1 MNRPQ
6 EVEPSS
12 WITDLL
18 ATLLSEASRPNFPC
32 DEYEPEAVELLIQE
46 WAPYSTLSEWVN

>member
-18 ATLLSEASRPNFPC
+18 ATLLSEANMPNFPC
-32 DEYEPEAVELLIQE
+32 DEYDPEAVELLIRE
-46 WAPYSTLSEWVN
+46 WAPFSALSEWVN

>member
-6 EVEPSS
+6 EVGRDS

-18 ATLLSEASRPNFPC
+18 ATLLSEANMPNFVC
-32 DEYEPEAVELLIQE
+32 DEYDPGTVDLLIRE

>member
-6 EVEPSS
+6 EVEQSS

-18 ATLLSEASRPNFPC
+18 ATLLSEANMPNFPC
-32 DEYEPEAVELLIQE
+32 DEYDLEAVELLIRE
-46 WAPYSTLSEWVN
+46 WAPFSALSEWVN